1 MGGIVGD
8 GDETVLVMVMQ
19 HLDQGLS
26 SCVSDLARAPVN
38 VADVADVVD
47 NVLNSNMGNPEIWV
61 CPFSLCSMYLGN
73 SYLRNDVGPS

>member
-26 SCVSDLARAPVN
+26 SCVNDLARAPVN

-47 NVLNSNMGNPEIWV
+47 NVLNSNMGNPEIWLQK
-61 CPFSLCSMYLGN
+61 SG
-73 SYLRNDVGPS
+73 